1 MSQTLTL
8 RAKGLF
14 TSWSEFAEV
23 PEGALLVA
31 DNVNISSDNIIE
43 PRKGF
48 ERLESGFPSAS
59 EVADQLWFYQNKLFA
74 HHGTFASANSIS
86 YYSGG
91 VWTASDTK
99 IAPSGVRLRHAQ
111 ANQNLYYTT
120 STGVFKLDAY
130 NSLTPTLSGAFKA
143 LDLTASTAGTGG
155 FLEHNH
161 LCAYRIVWGVED
173 LNKNLVLGAPSARF
187 EIKNTAGAGNK
198 RDISLTFTV
207 PTGVTTS
214 WIYQIYRSAQIS
226 APGIPNDELQLVY
239 EGNPTSS
246 EITAGTITV
255 TDIIPD
261 SLRGATLYTSP
272 SQEGIAF
279 ANERPPL
286 AKDIAS
292 FRDVLFYANTISK
305 HRYRITLLAV
315 GGSSG
320 VVVDDTVQ
328 FGGITYTAKSTE
340 TISSGQFQVFTSGT
354 AAENI
359 RDTALSLVRVINRR
373 STSTVY
379 AYYLSGLN
387 DLPGQILLE
396 ERNIGGAAFVIRA
409 SRPGSW
415 TPTGIPT
422 SGNTETSTNDTF
434 PNGLSWSKPFQPESV
449 PLVNQVQ
456 VGTKSAAILRII
468 PLKDSLVIFK
478 EDGIYR
484 LTGYYPNFDVELLDS
499 SARIIGSE
507 TPAILNNQIYC
518 LTDQGVTVVSDSVK
532 IISRPIENEILGLII
547 GALSLV
553 KSLAFG
559 VSYEAER
566 RYYLLLPS
574 TATDTTPTQ
583 MFVYNVF
590 TQAWTRTT
598 LQATS
603 AASNTNEFYIG
614 DTDSN
619 YILKE
624 RRAGNLTDYADFKSS
639 VTITIASS
647 TKLSV
652 PSVAGIVVGDVVY
665 QSSTAYATILGV
677 DDINNTLTVPGT
689 AGFTGGTAVIYTS
702 VGPVVTWLP
711 QAAGNPGITKQW
723 HTLQLLFKRDFVGT
737 GYLTAKTD
745 VVQSETQIPVY
756 GNEYGPWGL
765 FTWGNSPWGSDPL
778 RKPVRQWV
786 PKEKQ
791 RSSYITLGFK
801 HDYAF
806 SGWQIQGVSVHF
818 TPGTEKTDR

>member
-48 ERLESGFPSAS
+48 GRLDSGFAS
-59 EVADQLWFYQNKLFA
+59 VSETADQLWFYQGKLFA
-74 HHGTFASANSIS
+74 HHGTFGSANSVS
-86 YYSGG
+86 YYNAGI
-91 VWTASDTK
+91 WTAADAKT
-99 IAPSGVRLRHAQ
+99 APSGSRMRYAE

-120 STGVFKLDAY
+120 SSGIFKLDAY
-130 NSLTPTLSGAFKA
+130 NSLTPVLSGALKA
-143 LDLTASTAGTGG
+143 LDLVVVASGASG
-155 FLEHNH
+155 FLSNNNT
-161 LCAYRIVWGVED
+161 CAYRIVWGYED
-173 LNKNLVLGAPSARF
+173 VNKNLLLGAPSARLEF
-187 EIKNTAGAGNK
+187 KNTAGGSHDTA
-198 RDISLTFTV
+198 LTFTI
-207 PTGVTTS
+207 PSGVTTS
-214 WIYQIYRSAQIS
+214 WIYQIYRSAQSS
-226 APGIPNDELQLVY
+226 ATPNDELQLVY
-239 EGNPTSS
+239 EGNPTSG

-255 TDIIPD
+255 TDIVPD
-261 SLRGATLYTSP
+261 DLRGATLYTSP

-286 AKDIAS
+286 AKDIAP
-292 FRDVLFYANTISK
+292 FRDVLFYANTTSK

-315 GGSSG
+315 GGTSG
-320 VVVDDTVQ
+320 VVADDTVR
-328 FGGITYTAKSTE
+328 FGGITYTAKAAE
-340 TISSGQFQVFTSGT
+340 NISSGQFQVFTAGT

-396 ERNIGGAAFVIRA
+396 ERGIGGSAFSIRA
-409 SRPGSW
+409 SRPASW

-422 SGNTETSTNDTF
+422 STDAETSTNDNF

-468 PLKDSLVIFK
+468 PLKDSLIILK

-484 LTGYYPNFDVELLDS
+484 LTGYYPNFDIELLDS

-518 LTDQGVTVVSDSVK
+518 LTDQGVTVISDSVK
-532 IISRPIENEILGLII
+532 IISRPIENEIIKLITESL
-547 GALSLV
+547 ALV
-553 KSLAFG
+553 KSIAFG

-566 RYYLLLPS
+566 RYYLLLPT
-574 TATDTTPTQ
+574 TATDTTPNQ

-598 LQATS
+598 LKAT
-603 AASNTNEFYIG
+603 AAVASTSEFYIG
-614 DTDSN
+614 DVSSN
-619 YILKE
+619 FILKE
-624 RRAGNLTDYADFKSS
+624 RRVGNLTDFADFKTATTLTIAGSTTLSLPS
-639 VTITIASS
+639 VT
-647 TKLSV
+647 
-652 PSVAGIVVGDVVY
+652 GIVIGDVIY
-665 QSSTAYATILGV
+665 QSTTAYTTILGV
-677 DDINNTLTVPGT
+677 DDINNTITVSGT
-689 AGFTGGTAVIYTS
+689 TGFTGGAATIYTS
-702 VGPVVTWLP
+702 VKPVVTWLP

-723 HTLQLLFKRDFVGT
+723 HTTQLLFKRDFVGV
-737 GYLTAKTD
+737 GYITASTD
-745 VVQSETQIPVY
+745 VVQSETQMPVY
-756 GNEYGPWGL
+756 GNEYAPWGL
-765 FTWGNSPWGSDPL
+765 FTWGNSPWGADPL

-786 PKEKQ
+786 PRDKQ
-791 RSSYITLGFK
+791 RSSFITLGFK

-806 SGWQIQGVSVHF
+806 SGWQVQGLSVHF